1 MKEVES
7 GDPKLPLDPRL
18 PLWPTIRLSY
28 TSYLRNFR
36 DVLRISALWL
46 ALMAVLNAG
55 TGWMQAT
62 WMTRVM
68 ADPSP
73 QPNLSEPLEMTL
85 LGNISS
91 VVIAF
96 AAVSIAVAW
105 HRRLL
110 LDEPPGRS
118 GGNIGTLGLWRYI
131 AVTIVICVMAAAPT
145 LAILLAIWAFG
156 WMPAADDVIAPQ
168 TPALIAAFVLADVA
182 GIIIL
187 LRLCALLPANAAGNF
202 TLTVKGAWRLS
213 RGNAGRLW
221 WGIVACA
228 WPPFLLVGLVFV
240 GVILLPV
247 ADGLYRVQ
255 WAVASAIA
263 TCCWL
268 PAWPIWIGFLSYA
281 YQHLNRA

>member
-1 MKEVES
+1 MKEAES
-7 GDPKLPLDPRL
+7 VDPKL

-28 TSYLRNFR
+28 TSYFRNFS

-46 ALMAVLNAG
+46 SLMAVLNAG

-68 ADPSP
+68 ADPTP
-73 QPNLSEPLEMTL
+73 RPNLSEPLEMTV

-91 VVIAF
+91 VVMAF

-105 HRRLL
+105 HRRLV

-118 GGNIGTLGLWRYI
+118 GGNVGTLGLWRAI
-131 AVTIVICVMAAAPT
+131 AVTIVVCVIAAAPALT
-145 LAILLAIWAFG
+145 LLLVISVFG

-168 TPALIAAFVLADVA
+168 TPALIAAFVIADVA

-187 LRLCALLPANAAGNF
+187 LRLCLLLPANATGNF

-213 RGNAGRLW
+213 RGNAWRLW

-228 WPPFLLVGLVFV
+228 LPPFLLVGLVFV
-240 GVILLPV
+240 GVILLPL
-247 ADGLYRVQ
+247 ADSVYRAQ

-268 PAWPIWIGFLSYA
+268 IAWPIWIGFLSHA
-281 YQHLNRA
+281 YRHLNRA